1 MCTIVSSVQPCLCF
15 MNNLDLY
22 KPRESRPKTVFLL
35 LLFSKMAEK
44 VNPLDSLSVHKL
56 HGFYTF
62 VFFFLTPNDHNDE
75 IT

>member
-1 MCTIVSSVQPCLCF
+1 

-56 HGFYTF
+56 HGFYPF
-62 VFFFLTPNDHNDE
+62 VFYFLTPNDHNDE